1 MVDKV
6 TQANKKIAAAAAK
19 DTAKKL
25 AAGPVGTKM
34 MEMMDVP
41 SFAKGLTPQMLID
54 LAKSKNIITKEQQ
67 ADFKNRVG
75 KDRTALAQFNEMVT
89 EADEPRLAY
98 KGQSPAQIEMLRA
111 KTLMPATS
119 INKTQRI
126 SVLKDTHTL
135 LNEAAAMDAPKE
147 VKEKVFLEG
156 MRKKF
161 GDFADNPI
169 VRKIA
174 GRALMILG
182 AFPTALDFIPMSL
195 LEQDMGIL
203 NRKPEPV
210 AKGGM
215 MNINEITKPI
225 FGYREFGE
233 VGIRE
238 RIYDMLAPNEKMS
251 DEELRLQNINPSSV
265 LSEERPKA
273 EGRPEGVLQGLFR
286 ELIGA
291 KKAEGS
297 DLSSMAATEI
307 LKLNEEIKLLRIDE
321 MLNPEKDN
329 SKAIQ
334 GKMNLREYYESLGN

>member
-6 TQANKKIAAAAAK
+6 TQANKRIAAQSAKAAS
-19 DTAKKL
+19 
-25 AAGPVGTKM
+25 GPVGAKM

-54 LAKSKNIITKEQQ
+54 LAKSKKIITPEQQ

-111 KTLMPATS
+111 KNLMPATS

-126 SVLKDTHTL
+126 TLLKDTHTL
-135 LNEAAAMDAPKE
+135 LNEAASMDAPKE
-147 VKEKVFLEG
+147 VKEKTFLEG

-174 GRALMILG
+174 SRALMILG

-195 LEQDMGIL
+195 LEEGMDMMDA
-203 NRKPEPV
+203 KPEMA
-210 AKGGM
+210 AKGGI
-215 MNINEITKPI
+215 MNINDIT
-225 FGYREFGE
+225 
-233 VGIRE
+233 
-238 RIYDMLAPNEKMS
+238 
-251 DEELRLQNINPSSV
+251 
-265 LSEERPKA
+265 RP
-273 EGRPEGVLQGLFR
+273 V
-286 ELIGA
+286 
-291 KKAEGS
+291 
-297 DLSSMAATEI
+297 
-307 LKLNEEIKLLRIDE
+307 N
-321 MLNPEKDN
+321 
-329 SKAIQ
+329 
-334 GKMNLREYYESLGN
+334 YE